1 VKVYYQKDAEPGALS
16 SETVGVLGYGI
27 QGRAQALTLRDSGVR
42 VLVGNREDGFRA
54 QARADGFEVR
64 ELSDA
69 VGESTVVL
77 VLLPD
82 EVQPEVYRRVIAPA
96 LAPGKALVFA
106 HGFAIHYRL
115 VEPDPEVD
123 VLLLA
128 PRMPGQFLRRRFLEG
143 WGVPAF
149 IGVHQDASGGAWRRL
164 LALAGALGVLRCGA
178 FEASFAQET
187 ELDHFSEHFTYPVV
201 FKTLEVG
208 FEALVEAGYPPELAL
223 MELHGSEELGQVL
236 LAAGREGL
244 FGMIASHASPACQV
258 GIAHYWDRL
267 PVPEREL
274 RRRAAE
280 VLDDLRDGQF
290 ARHLLGE
297 ASRSY
302 PELAAWRKSRSSA
315 LSDAERRLRSLMK
328 EAPALDQEKE
338 P

>member
-1 VKVYYQKDAEPGALS
+1 VKVYYEKDAQPGALS

-42 VLVGNREDGFRA
+42 VLVGNRDDEFRE
-54 QARADGFEVR
+54 QAHADGFEVR

-69 VGESTVVL
+69 VRESTIVV

-82 EVQPEVYRRVIAPA
+82 EVQADLYRQAIEPG

-115 VEPDPEVD
+115 IEPGPEID

-128 PRMPGQFLRRRFLEG
+128 PRMPGQYLRHRFLEG

-149 IGVHQDASGGAWRRL
+149 IGVHQDATGRAWRRL
-164 LALAGALGVLRCGA
+164 VALAGALGVLRCGA

-187 ELDHFSEHFTYPVV
+187 ELDQFAEHFTYPIV

-208 FEALVEAGYPPELAL
+208 FQALVEAGYPPELAL

-267 PVPEREL
+267 PVPEKEL
-274 RRRAAE
+274 RRLAAE
-280 VLDDLRDGQF
+280 VLDELRGGQF
-290 ARHLLGE
+290 ARHLLAE

-302 PELAAWRKSRSSA
+302 PELAGWRQNRSSA
-315 LSDAERRLRSLMK
+315 LTQAERNLRSFIN
-328 EAPALDQEKE
+328 EAPAPNQEK
-338 P
+338 